1 MQPRLAGDTHA
12 TMDNT
17 RSLAARVALL
27 QSIAGVSSTE
37 LAKLV
42 GVSRGTI
49 SGFTA
54 GRWRDLHTATTV
66 SLARVTGA
74 SLPWLAAGVGRP
86 PSPASVRR
94 AIAAA
99 RVSVAESRAP
109 TSEAA

>member
-1 MQPRLAGDTHA
+1 MDTTH
-12 TMDNT
+12 
-17 RSLAARVALL
+17 SLAARVALL

-99 RVSVAESRAP
+99 RVSVAETPSPMSAV
-109 TSEAA
+109 A